1 MLRKYL
7 PLFTYTFT
15 NKNQPNVVN
24 CINIPCIDPMGTTPY
39 TTRKKKKQKRIA
51 FAADSQQIK
60 GLVKHIFMKQLPSGK
75 QT

>member
-1 MLRKYL
+1 M
-7 PLFTYTFT
+7 
-15 NKNQPNVVN
+15 
-24 CINIPCIDPMGTTPY
+24 DPMGTTPY
-39 TTRKKKKQKRIA
+39 TTRKKKKKQTRIA

>member
-1 MLRKYL
+1 
-7 PLFTYTFT
+7 
-15 NKNQPNVVN
+15 
-24 CINIPCIDPMGTTPY
+24 MGTTPY
-39 TTRKKKKQKRIA
+39 TTRKKKKKQKRIA